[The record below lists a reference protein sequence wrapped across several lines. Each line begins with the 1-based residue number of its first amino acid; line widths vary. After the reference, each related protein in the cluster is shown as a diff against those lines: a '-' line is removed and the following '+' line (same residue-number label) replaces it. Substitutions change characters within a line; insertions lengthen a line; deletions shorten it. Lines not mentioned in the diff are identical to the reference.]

1 MILRHW
7 MEIDHKP
14 NLERSKW
21 FSAGQPRFFIVKILT
36 RCLFLGDES
45 TVLQHTT
52 TYFDTLLDQ
61 PCSKKIHVIY
71 GVLPMWTGTL
81 LEIT

>member
-1 MILRHW
+1 MILRQR

-21 FSAGQPRFFIVKILT
+21 FSAGQPRFFIVKILSL
-36 RCLFLGDES
+36 CLFLALREKR
-45 TVLQHTT
+45 LQHTT
-52 TYFDTLLDQ
+52 TFFDMLLNQ
-61 PCSKKIHVIY
+61 PVKKEHIKY
-71 GVLPMWTGTL
+71 GEFPMGTGTL